1 MYTPGTKE
9 YEHHLATYGSHA
21 SFGYKDF
28 IPQFRAER
36 FDANQW
42 AELFAIAGARF
53 VVPVAEHHDGFA
65 MYETALSRWNAKDMG
80 PKRDIIGEL
89 SVATRRHGMIFGLSS
104 HRAEHWFFFEHGRG
118 FASDVNDPAYAD
130 LYGPAEKSPE
140 DWHQLHSDER
150 PSEAYIDDWLARNVE
165 LIDKY
170 QPQLFWFDWWIQHK
184 AWEPA
189 LQQFAAYYYNRAA
202 QWDKGVAVNYKY
214 DAFAP
219 GSAVFDIER
228 GQVTD
233 IYPHFW
239 QNDTS
244 VAKNSWGYTDAQDYK
259 TPANLI
265 SDLIDVVSK
274 NGALLLN
281 IGPKADGTI
290 PAHEVYLLHEIGAWL
305 RVNGEAIY
313 ATTPW
318 HIYGEGPT
326 KVADG
331 AFTDT
336 ERADFTGQD
345 IRFTRRGDTLYAI
358 IMAWPGAQARINA
371 LGSASGHMAQIRSI
385 ELIGYDA
392 SVTWHQH
399 ADALVVDMPATPIGN
414 YAVVLR
420 IR

>member
-1 MYTPGTKE
+1 
-9 YEHHLATYGSHA
+9 
-21 SFGYKDF
+21 
-28 IPQFRAER
+28 
-36 FDANQW
+36 
-42 AELFAIAGARF
+42 
-53 VVPVAEHHDGFA
+53 VAEHHDGFA

-89 SVATRRHGMIFGLSS
+89 SVAIRRHGMIFGLSS

-150 PSEAYIDDWLARNVE
+150 PSEAFIDDWLARNVE

-358 IMAWPGAQARINA
+358 VMAWPGAQARINA
-371 LGSASGHMAQIRSI
+371 LGSASGHLAQIRSI

-392 SVTWHQH
+392 AVTWHQH
-399 ADALVVDMPATPIGN
+399 ADALVVDMPTTPIGN